1 VSPTEPTPIDP
12 TPTDPWRTAPPDA
25 IDSAA
30 PPRSDRRR
38 VLLVVA
44 IAVLGVAAAG
54 ATGVALARGGGTGA
68 EVSLAASSSTPTPSG
83 DPGERHR
90 HTFGRPIPGH
100 LFGGP
105 GGALHG
111 EFVVR
116 DGSGG
121 YRTML
126 TQRGTA
132 TKVSDS
138 SITVRSEDG
147 FTATYAVT
155 ATTRVGATRDGV
167 GSIEV
172 GADVVVMAEQKG
184 EAATALA
191 VADLDSWGR
200 PGLRLGQREEMGTGY
215 GA

>member
-1 VSPTEPTPIDP
+1 MSPTEP

-30 PPRSDRRR
+30 PTRSDRRR
-38 VLLVVA
+38 VLIVVA
-44 IAVLGVAAAG
+44 IAVLGLAAAG
-54 ATGVALARGGGTGA
+54 ATGAALARGGGAQG
-68 EVSLAASSSTPTPSG
+68 EVSLSASTSTPSPSG

-90 HTFGRPIPGH
+90 HKFGRPVPGH
-100 LFGGP
+100 MFGGP

-111 EFVVR
+111 EFVVP

-147 FTATYAVT
+147 FTATYAIT

-167 GSIEV
+167 GSIKD

-184 EAATALA
+184 DAATALV

-200 PGLRLGQREEMGTGY
+200 PGLRLGQREELGTGY

>member
-1 VSPTEPTPIDP
+1 VSPTEP
-12 TPTDPWRTAPPDA
+12 TPTDPWRTAPLDA
-25 IDSAA
+25 IDSAT
-30 PPRSDRRR
+30 PPRSDQRR

-44 IAVLGVAAAG
+44 VAVLGLAAAG
-54 ATGVALARGGGTGA
+54 ATGVALSRGGGTDDTA
-68 EVSLAASSSTPTPSG
+68 SFAAATSTPTPSG
-83 DPGERHR
+83 DPGERRRDKDRRGGPDH
-90 HTFGRPIPGH
+90 H
-100 LFGGP
+100 LFGGA

-111 EFVVR
+111 EFVVP

-147 FTATYAVT
+147 FSTTYAIT
-155 ATTRVGATRDGV
+155 AATRVGATRDGV
-167 GSIEV
+167 GSIKD
-172 GADVVVMAEQKG
+172 GADVVVVAEQKG
-184 EAATALA
+184 GAATALA

-200 PGLRLGQREEMGTGY
+200 PGLRMGQREELGTGY
-215 GA
+215 GV

>member
-1 VSPTEPTPIDP
+1 MSPTEP
-12 TPTDPWRTAPPDA
+12 TPTDPWRTTPPDA

-44 IAVLGVAAAG
+44 VAVLAVAAAG
-54 ATGVALARGGGTGA
+54 ATGVALARGGGTDG
-68 EVSLAASSSTPTPSG
+68 EVSFAASTGTPTPGG

-90 HTFGRPIPGH
+90 HKFGRPGLGH

-111 EFVVR
+111 EFVVP

-132 TKVSDS
+132 TKVSDT

-147 FTATYAVT
+147 FTATYQIT
-155 ATTRVGATRDGV
+155 ATTRIGATREGV
-167 GSIEV
+167 GSIKD
-172 GADVVVMAEQKG
+172 GADVAVMAEQKG
-184 EAATALA
+184 DAATALA

-200 PGLRLGQREEMGTGY
+200 PGLRMGQREEMGTGY